1 VGPLRLCSVPQD
13 PASRAPT
20 HPRIDIQGAIM
31 TLSPSRRKT
40 LVQGLALG
48 STLALGL
55 QIGGAGTAGADALDD
70 ITKAGTIRIGIFED
84 FPPFASL
91 GSDMK
96 VQGYDVDMADA
107 LAKALGVKAELV
119 GITGQ
124 NRIPFLSEGKVDALL
139 SIGFSDERAQV
150 VDFTDPYAPYYIAVM
165 GPAEVQ
171 VKDAA
176 DLAGKTVAVNR
187 GTLEDTEV
195 TKVAPEGADIQRYND
210 YNGVISA
217 FLSGQAQLM
226 VVGNDVGA
234 TILAKN
240 PAIKPEEKFVLLASP
255 SNMAVKK
262 GETRLQQK
270 LNETLIGMK
279 KDGTLNEMAVKWL
292 KQPLPKDF

>member
-1 VGPLRLCSVPQD
+1 
-13 PASRAPT
+13 
-20 HPRIDIQGAIM
+20 M
-31 TLSPSRRKT
+31 TLFQSRRT
-40 LVQGLALG
+40 MLVQGLAL
-48 STLALGL
+48 TIGL
-55 QIGGAGTAGADALDD
+55 MTGGAGLASADALDD
-70 ITKAGTIRIGIFED
+70 IAKAGTIKIGIFED

-96 VQGYDVDMADA
+96 IQGYDVDMADA
-107 LAKALGVKAELV
+107 LAKGLGVKAELV

-124 NRIPFLSEGKVDALL
+124 NRIPYLSEGKVDALL
-139 SIGFSDERAQV
+139 SIGYSDERAQV

-165 GPAEVQ
+165 GPEEVA
-171 VKDAA
+171 VKGAA
-176 DLAGKTVAVNR
+176 DLAGKTIAVNR

-195 TKVAPEGADIQRYND
+195 TKVAPADADIQRYND

-240 PAIKPEEKFVLLASP
+240 PAIKPVEKFQLLTSP

-270 LNETLIGMK
+270 LNEILAGMK
-279 KDGTLNEMAVKWL
+279 KDGSLNEMAVKWL
-292 KQPLPKDF
+292 KQPLAKDF

>member
-1 VGPLRLCSVPQD
+1 
-13 PASRAPT
+13 
-20 HPRIDIQGAIM
+20 M
-31 TLSPSRRKT
+31 TLFQSRRT
-40 LVQGLALG
+40 MLVQGLAL
-48 STLALGL
+48 TIGL
-55 QIGGAGTAGADALDD
+55 MTGGAGLASADALDD
-70 ITKAGTIRIGIFED
+70 ITKAGTIKIGIFED

-96 VQGYDVDMADA
+96 IQGYDVDMADA
-107 LAKALGVKAELV
+107 LAKGLGVKAELV

-124 NRIPFLSEGKVDALL
+124 NRIPYLSEGKVDALL
-139 SIGFSDERAQV
+139 SIGYSDERAQV

-165 GPAEVQ
+165 GPEEVA
-171 VKDAA
+171 VKGAA
-176 DLAGKTVAVNR
+176 DLAGKTIAVNR

-195 TKVAPEGADIQRYND
+195 TKVAPADADIQRYND

-240 PAIKPEEKFVLLASP
+240 PAIKPVEKFQLLTSP

-262 GETRLQQK
+262 GEKALQTK
-270 LNETLIGMK
+270 VDEILAGMK
-279 KDGTLNEMAVKWL
+279 KDGTLNDMAVKWL
-292 KQPLPKDF
+292 KQPLAKDF

>member
-1 VGPLRLCSVPQD
+1 MKHSL
-13 PASRAPT
+13 SRRGALA
-20 HPRIDIQGAIM
+20 QGAVLAI
-31 TLSPSRRKT
+31 
-40 LVQGLALG
+40 GLLTA
-48 STLALGL
+48 
-55 QIGGAGTAGADALDD
+55 GAGPVAADALDD
-70 ITKAGTIRIGIFED
+70 VTKAGTIRIGIFED

-96 VQGYDVDMADA
+96 IQGYDIDMAEA
-107 LAKALGVKAELV
+107 LANALGVKAELV

-139 SIGFSDERAQV
+139 SIGYSDERAQV

-165 GPAEVQ
+165 GPEEVA
-171 VKDAA
+171 VAGPA
-176 DLAGKTVAVNR
+176 DLAGKTIAVNR

-217 FLSGQAQLM
+217 FLSGQSQLM

-234 TILAKN
+234 TILAQN
-240 PAIKPEEKFVLLASP
+240 PAIKPVEKFVLLTSP

-270 LNETLIGMK
+270 LNETLAGMK
-279 KDGTLNEMAVKWL
+279 KDGSLNEMAVKWL
-292 KQPLPKDF
+292 KQPLPADF

>member
-1 VGPLRLCSVPQD
+1 MGT
-13 PASRAPT
+13 ASRAPT

-31 TLSPSRRKT
+31 TFSPSRRVT

-48 STLALGL
+48 STLVLGL
-55 QIGGAGTAGADALDD
+55 LIGGAGTASADALDD
-70 ITKAGTIRIGIFED
+70 ITKAGTIKIGIFED

-91 GSDMK
+91 GPDMK

-240 PAIKPEEKFVLLASP
+240 PAIKPEEKFVLLTSP